1 MPNAAPRFLLNHPWI
16 TLIAEFAM
24 LAGLA
29 WKGKEQAPRT
39 WLEDGRDA
47 NGRAYALGQ
56 QDLVVLRAEGTHHQ
70 AKDVQQAAGEEQLS
84 RAVFVIYDAHG
95 RALCCVSCFAALRV
109 EKGATACSYHGA
121 HEEYLQR
128 GNPCNGAGRVRRQQ
142 RVLVVFLEG
151 TNTYFELKS
160 LHDDES
166 QRSPTYCLSSQN
178 CRMRH
183 TTLPE
188 RPTRR

>member
-1 MPNAAPRFLLNHPWI
+1 
-16 TLIAEFAM
+16 M

-151 TNTYFELKS
+151 TNTYFELKITARRRKPKKPDVLFIQPKLQNETHHAPRTTNQAVVPPSATTGS
-160 LHDDES
+160 LGG
-166 QRSPTYCLSSQN
+166 C
-178 CRMRH
+178 
-183 TTLPE
+183 
-188 RPTRR
+188 